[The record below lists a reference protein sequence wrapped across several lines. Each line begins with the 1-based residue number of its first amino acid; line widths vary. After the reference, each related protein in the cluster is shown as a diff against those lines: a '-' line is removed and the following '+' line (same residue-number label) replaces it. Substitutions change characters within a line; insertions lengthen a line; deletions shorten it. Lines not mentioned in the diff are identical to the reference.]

1 MLGNTGSRIQQFLSF
16 QKKKKIGR
24 TASCI
29 GSVFCLKRKKKKRSF
44 NSTVEKLTLSLGYD
58 ETMEKN
64 LRPGGSVE
72 WPAASGPRAFISGL
86 VWSIQDSQND
96 CWHDVDK
103 LTQISLARVRLSLS
117 LLSNTRG
124 PHSNSDT
131 KRAGC
136 KAGPDP
142 A

>member
-1 MLGNTGSRIQQFLSF
+1 MLGNTGSRIQQFLS
-16 QKKKKIGR
+16 KKNRQDCQLYRQCPLFK
-24 TASCI
+24 
-29 GSVFCLKRKKKKRSF
+29 KKKKRSF
-44 NSTVEKLTLSLGYD
+44 NSTVEKLTWSLGYD

-64 LRPGGSVE
+64 LRPRGSAE
-72 WPAASGPRAFISGL
+72 WPATSGPRAFISVL

-103 LTQISLARVRLSLS
+103 LTQISLARVRQSLS

-124 PHSNSDT
+124 PHSNSDA